1 MPLHDERLM
10 VAIPLQCLFII
21 QMPNRRVLIN
31 ALHYAWEL
39 RCSILNTFI
48 RFLMFY
54 LSNQPAIYSYSS
66 QWVVALIQKQEH
78 RMIFMM
84 MMMMPW
90 RCVKPLPDDDDLY
103 NWRWVICHGWI
114 IQMREIMVLSDFI
127 ALEMWILYLYSLY
140 SESYVVWDKICNFF
154 CLFGGDYS
162 GCWAVLSYLHAQWS
176 KTTIYW

>member
-39 RCSILNTFI
+39 HCSILNTFI

-90 RCVKPLPDDDDLY
+90 RCEASPRRWWLIQLKMGYLP
-103 NWRWVICHGWI
+103 WVNY
-114 IQMREIMVLSDFI
+114 SDERNYGFVR
-127 ALEMWILYLYSLY
+127 LHRSRNVNFVFVFFVFRILCG
-140 SESYVVWDKICNFF
+140 VR
-154 CLFGGDYS
+154 
-162 GCWAVLSYLHAQWS
+162 
-176 KTTIYW
+176 